1 MEAVERLQFSELDS
15 FKSLNCKMEAEAE
28 AAKWHENPPLP
39 RPNSLTARQEKKEE
53 GNATKP
59 STIFFIGVAD
69 GRELTVA

>member
-1 MEAVERLQFSELDS
+1 
-15 FKSLNCKMEAEAE
+15 MEAEAE